1 MLIQRLS
8 LSENNSSVEISVETD
23 SVSVRL
29 EGDKGVVMRLILK
42 DDAIDSFI
50 EGLQKA
56 KKIIEKVSEI

>member
-8 LSENNSSVEISVETD
+8 LSENNSSVEISIETD

-29 EGDKGVVMRLILK
+29 EGDKGVAMRLIHK

-50 EGLQKA
+50 EGLQRA